1 MSFSKI
7 RLIGGLKSENKRG
20 TYDFV
25 LSVLAHYSAE

>member
-7 RLIGGLKSENKRG
+7 RLIGDLKSENKRG

-25 LSVLAHYSAE
+25 LLVLATL